1 MENDEFRDDE
11 LVQETVTEEAQPE
24 QESED
29 GSNDYQV
36 QLKERDDEII
46 KLKAILARQKKKA
59 EDKPKAHLQEQP
71 TEDEDIATTVK
82 QLKLAEDKRRFGY
95 ENGLSPE
102 ETDAIFKI
110 NPNPTKETLEDP
122 FVKGG
127 LERIRQQNRVDE
139 NTPRTSRKS
148 SSFIPTSK
156 KELTPAEKQ
165 AAFEKRR
172 DEILR
177 SRR

>member
-1 MENDEFRDDE
+1 MENDDNRADE
-11 LVQETVTEEAQPE
+11 LEQETVNPEEALDEPE
-24 QESED
+24 SPED
-29 GSNDYQV
+29 LNDYES

-46 KLKAILARQKKKA
+46 KLKAILARKKKA
-59 EDKPKAHLQEQP
+59 ADKPKAPLQERS
-71 TEDEDIATTVK
+71 TENDDIATTVK
-82 QLKLAEDKRRFGY
+82 QLKLAEDKRKFGY

-127 LERIRQQNRVDE
+127 LERIRQQSRVDD
-139 NTPRTSRKS
+139 NTPRTSRRS

-156 KELTPAEKQ
+156 KPLTADEKQ

-177 SRR
+177 SKR